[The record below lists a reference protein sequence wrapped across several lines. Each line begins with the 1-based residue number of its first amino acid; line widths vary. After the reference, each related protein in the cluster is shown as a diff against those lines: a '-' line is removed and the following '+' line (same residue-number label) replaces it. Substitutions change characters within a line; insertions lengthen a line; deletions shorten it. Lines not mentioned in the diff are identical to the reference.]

1 MDNYKLV
8 MISILYFKTWEK
20 YNFLFFFFENM
31 LGKLWGFDYI
41 HENKTFFVFLKEEI
55 NLKNFEF
62 YFEMFQKKLGVLI
75 SDMYHI
81 V

>member
-1 MDNYKLV
+1 MRKIQFFV
-8 MISILYFKTWEK
+8 FC
-20 YNFLFFFFENM
+20 FFFENM
-31 LGKLWGFDYI
+31 LGKLWEFGYI
-41 HENKTFFVFLKEEI
+41 HENKTFFFLKEEI

>member
-1 MDNYKLV
+1 M
-8 MISILYFKTWEK
+8 
-20 YNFLFFFFENM
+20 
-31 LGKLWGFDYI
+31 